1 MRKWQNT
8 ENKIGS
14 LIFMITVILIWE
26 LVIRIHSLP
35 KYILPAPSAII
46 ISLVDSWQ
54 ILWEHTRTTLLEALS
69 GFVAAIII
77 GVFISAVMNRYKIV
91 KNIFYPILVISQTVP
106 IIAIAPLLMIW
117 MGFGI
122 HPKIVIVI
130 LVCFFPVAVN
140 VTEGLAVVDRDL
152 INLLKVMKAS
162 SWQIFFKVQLPA
174 VMPAFFSGV
183 KIAAT
188 YSIMGAV
195 ISEWIGAKSGLG
207 IYMTRAMSS
216 FRTEALFADIL
227 IIVVLSIGLF
237 KLIEWL
243 EKKIIPWTMLNNKE

>member
-1 MRKWQNT
+1 MRKLQNT
-8 ENKIGS
+8 ESNVSS
-14 LIFMITVILIWE
+14 LVFMILTIFIWE
-26 LVIRIHSLP
+26 VVINIISLP
-35 KYILPAPSAII
+35 KYILPAPSVII
-46 ISLVDSWQ
+46 KALIESRQV
-54 ILWEHTRTTLLEALS
+54 LWIHTQTTLFEALS
-69 GFVAAIII
+69 GFIVAIIT
-77 GVFISAVMNRYKIV
+77 GVFISAVMNKFKIV

-106 IIAIAPLLMIW
+106 IIAIAPLFMIW

-122 HPKIVIVI
+122 CPKIVIVV
-130 LVCFFPVAVN
+130 LVCFFPIAVN
-140 VTEGLAVVDRDL
+140 VTEGLALVDRDL
-152 INLLKVMKAS
+152 INLMKVMKAN
-162 SWQIFFKVQLPA
+162 SWQIFFKVELPA
-174 VMPAFFSGV
+174 VMPAFFSGI

-243 EKKIIPWTMLNNKE
+243 EKKLMPWTILNSKE